1 MKKLLLKELIE
12 NDIRISK
19 KFLSTLLK
27 ENEEILDGMVVDK
40 ETLEDIRKA
49 SEEELEWFYAIRI
62 NEMRLRNL
70 EE

>member
-1 MKKLLLKELIE
+1 MKKLLLKGLIE
-12 NDIRISK
+12 NDIKISK

-40 ETLEDIRKA
+40 DTLEDIREA
-49 SEEELEWFYAIRI
+49 SEEELEWFYAIRL

>member
-40 ETLEDIRKA
+40 DTLEDIRKA
-49 SEEELEWFYAIRI
+49 SEEELEWFYAIRL

>member
-19 KFLSTLLK
+19 KFLNTLLK
-27 ENEEILDGMVVDK
+27 ENEEILDGMIVDK
-40 ETLEDIRKA
+40 YTLEDIREA
-49 SEEELEWFYAIRI
+49 SEEELEWFYAIRL

>member
-19 KFLSTLLK
+19 RFLNTSLK

-40 ETLEDIRKA
+40 YTLEDIRKA
-49 SEEELEWFYAIRI
+49 SEEELEWFYAIRL

>member
-19 KFLSTLLK
+19 RFLNTSLK

-40 ETLEDIRKA
+40 YTLEDIREA
-49 SEEELEWFYAIRI
+49 SEEELEWFYAIRL

>member
-19 KFLSTLLK
+19 KFLNKSLR

-40 ETLEDIRKA
+40 DTLEDIRKA
-49 SEEELEWFYAIRI
+49 SEEELEWFYAIRL

>member
-19 KFLSTLLK
+19 RFLNTSLK
-27 ENEEILDGMVVDK
+27 ENEEILDGMIVDK
-40 ETLEDIRKA
+40 YTLEDIREA
-49 SEEELEWFYAIRI
+49 SEEELEWFYAIRL